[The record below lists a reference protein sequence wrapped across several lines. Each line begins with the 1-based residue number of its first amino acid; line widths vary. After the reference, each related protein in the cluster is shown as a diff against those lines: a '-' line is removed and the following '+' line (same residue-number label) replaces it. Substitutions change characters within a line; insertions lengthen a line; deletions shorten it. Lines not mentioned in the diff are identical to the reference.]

1 MVQTRFVYMLLLLT
15 FCLIGEYKD
24 QAIVVYK
31 IAFLCTHHSHHV
43 LLPKHLG
50 WHTDWPKESLKD
62 MKTIIFVLYLHM
74 EFIWEC
80 CFSQIQIMRTCCNFL
95 KWRFLHFYSFRP
107 WKKLSQKWFFKLS
120 RIVHS
125 PPSCTRLNFTWKEWG
140 LQVNYCQIITTSQS
154 ILSSSPYETKI
165 LLAKFWQVSNIK
177 LHTHEIFIAQIQ

>member
-1 MVQTRFVYMLLLLT
+1 MVRTRFVYMLLLLA

-24 QAIVVYK
+24 QAIVVYT

-43 LLPKHLG
+43 LLLKQLG

-62 MKTIIFVLYLHM
+62 MKTISFVLYLHM

-80 CFSQIQIMRTCCNFL
+80 CSQIQIMRICCDFL
-95 KWRFLHFYSFRP
+95 KQRFLHFYSFRP
-107 WKKLSQKWFFKLS
+107 RKKLSEKWFFKLS

-125 PPSCTRLNFTWKEWG
+125 PPSCTRLNFTQKEWG

-154 ILSSSPYETKI
+154 ILSSSPYKTEFCWQNFD
-165 LLAKFWQVSNIK
+165 KFPTWNYV
-177 LHTHEIFIAQIQ
+177 LMRFFIAQIQ